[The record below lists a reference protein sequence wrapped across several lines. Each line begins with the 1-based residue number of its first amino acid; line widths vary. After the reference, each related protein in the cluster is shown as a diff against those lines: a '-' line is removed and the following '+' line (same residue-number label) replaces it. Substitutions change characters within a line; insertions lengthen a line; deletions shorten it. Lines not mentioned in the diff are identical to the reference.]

1 MARQR
6 RYRRSPPEAFLGLD
20 EKWTGCGPPFLMQ
33 NKANMNSC
41 ERVRAVYVTGNALR
55 ILLLVVLTP
64 LELPPLLE
72 FQVQNV
78 FVLVCHALVGRLQV
92 TDKTF

>member
-1 MARQR
+1 MG
-6 RYRRSPPEAFLGLD
+6 FN

-33 NKANMNSC
+33 NKANMISC
-41 ERVRAVYVTGNALR
+41 ERVRAFYVTGNALR

-64 LELPPLLE
+64 LELRPLLE